1 MIEDGFVFRYPLSK
15 INQDIE
21 NIGDVDQIISMEYV
35 MRSEQEGS
43 ASVFLKGYQDTET
56 EIGDDETLAD
66 SELLAED
73 ILSFDTCYSLYNAL
87 STEEFKITPE
97 VNQIGENYSK
107 VVKFLERAEELVW
120 GVNYFL
126 ENDDA
131 QDDNYRLLEEFITS
145 HKKGWKDT
153 RTSVIEGYYRLIQI
167 EGMEGLM
174 NELDEY
180 PTIDRHNGAPYYVY
194 TKMAKLVEPMYKEKR
209 YLFKQLHKLVP
220 YGVRENGQES
230 KLVTCLIL
238 NIRDF
243 NIFIA
248 NAKSILI
255 QFIEET
261 VNQFLATTATDNQSE
276 VINIINDFIDNNRTT
291 KYPSRYHWP
300 DFGDGENDGKG
311 CVGILLSDT
320 KNYFSFSGFKDVNDV
335 MLRRKIQGSGDKL
348 GYLINQL
355 EIVLKAKN
363 FSAERTN
370 EEERYYDDLKRI
382 FYDLKNEVYVDDT
395 IGKRYRC
402 CEKKL
407 LSHSVASFS
416 PADDIVIVT
425 TFKTCDYCQPIIKQ
439 YRAICKSIRAFY
451 IDDVN
456 TGRIVECVF

>member
-1 MIEDGFVFRYPLSK
+1 MIEDSFVFRYPLSK
-15 INQDIE
+15 INQDKE
-21 NIGDVDQIISMEYV
+21 NPDDVDQIISIEYI
-35 MRSEQEGS
+35 MRSEQEGP
-43 ASVFLKGYQDTET
+43 ASVFLKGYQDREA
-56 EIGDDETLAD
+56 EIDNVETLAD

-73 ILSFDTCYSLYNAL
+73 ILSFDTCFSLYNAL
-87 STEEFKITPE
+87 SVEEYIITPE

-107 VVKFLERAEELVW
+107 VVKFIKRAEELVW
-120 GVNYFL
+120 GVNFFL
-126 ENDDA
+126 ENNDA
-131 QDDNYRLLEEFITS
+131 RGDNYRLLEEFITS
-145 HKKGWKDT
+145 HKNGWRDT

-243 NIFIA
+243 NVFIE
-248 NAKSILI
+248 NAKAILI
-255 QFIEET
+255 QFIEDT
-261 VNQFLATTATDNQSE
+261 INHFLATTATDNQSE
-276 VINIINDFIDNNRTT
+276 IINFINDFIDDNRTT

-320 KNYFSFSGFKDVNDV
+320 KNYFSFSGFKDVNNAV
-335 MLRRKIQGSGDKL
+335 LRKKISGSGDKL

-355 EIVLKAKN
+355 EKALKAKN

-370 EEERYYDDLKRI
+370 EEEKYYDDSLGI
-382 FYDLKNEVYVDDT
+382 FFVLKNEVSVNDSNKY
-395 IGKRYRC
+395 RYKC

-416 PADDIVIVT
+416 PADDIVIIT

-439 YRAICKSIRAFY
+439 YRSLCKSIRTFY
-451 IDDVN
+451 IDYVN
-456 TGRIVECVF
+456 AGIVKECVF